1 MMLCFVVLSTVLPS
15 RQDQESPPQF
25 APLAIGFVIIAG
37 AYGAGAISG
46 GCFNPAVALAI
57 DVSSAGL
64 GFGWSLAYVAY
75 EIVGACLA
83 AALFRM
89 VRPDDFG
96 GSRTYGLAT
105 KLLSEFLGTFYLV
118 LTVGL
123 NV

>member
-1 MMLCFVVLSTVLPS
+1 MNN
-15 RQDQESPPQF
+15 PPNNGNSF
-25 APLAIGFVIIAG
+25 YGMAIGFVIIAG

-75 EIVGACLA
+75 EIIGACLA
-83 AALFRM
+83 SALFRM

-96 GSRTYGLAT
+96 GSPSYGLPT
-105 KLLSEFLGTFYLV
+105 RLLSEGLGTYYL

-123 NV
+123 NVLAGSP